1 MIGPFLSPV
10 LLVASCLELTAM
22 PDRDV
27 PTLGQLTTEVRNP
40 ASTDIDCLT
49 PEGIVRLMNGEDA
62 TVAAAVGREEAA
74 IARAI
79 EQIAARLRDGGR
91 LIYIGAGTSGRLG
104 VLDASECPPTFGT
117 PPELVV
123 GWIAGGPEALT
134 HAVEDVED
142 SAERGR
148 ADAEWLGVRAVDAV
162 VGITASGRTPY
173 VLGAIEHARARDA
186 LTIGL
191 ACNPDSPLAAAVT
204 IMIVPEVGPEVI
216 TGSTRLKAGTAQ
228 KMVLNMLSTGTMIL
242 LGKTFGNLMVDLQA
256 SNVKLRR
263 RAVAIVQDAA
273 HLSEERATEQLQAAQ
288 GEAKTAIV
296 AARAGIDAPAARA
309 RLAAAHGSVRAALGE
324 DAPCPG

>member
-1 MIGPFLSPV
+1 
-10 LLVASCLELTAM
+10 M
-22 PDRDV
+22 PDRDAHS
-27 PTLGQLTTEVRNP
+27 LSQLTTEARNP

-49 PEGIVRLMNGEDA
+49 AEGIVRVMNGEDA
-62 TVAAAVGREEAA
+62 TVAAAVGREGTA
-74 IARAI
+74 IAGAI

-91 LIYIGAGTSGRLG
+91 LIYVGAGTSGRLG

-117 PPELVV
+117 PPDLVV

-142 SAERGR
+142 SAERGH
-148 ADAEWLGVRAVDAV
+148 ADAERLGVRAVDAV

-173 VLGAIEHARARDA
+173 VLGAIEYARTRGA

-191 ACNPDSPLAAAVT
+191 ACNRGAPLDAAVA
-204 IMIVPEVGPEVI
+204 IMIAPEVGAEVI
-216 TGSTRLKAGTAQ
+216 AGSTRLKAGTAQ
-228 KMVLNMLSTGTMIL
+228 KMVLNMLSTGAMIL

-263 RAVAIVQDAA
+263 RAVAIVQDAT
-273 HLSEERATEQLQAAQ
+273 HLNEEQAAAQLQAAD
-288 GEAKTAIV
+288 GETKTAIV
-296 AARAGIDAPAARA
+296 AARAGIDIPAARA
-309 RLAAAHGSVRAALGE
+309 RLATARGSVRVALGG